1 MLLPVPRNAMTA
13 VSDHLLLPLDLSN
26 ATCVLK
32 VGSKTKPDKPNAW
45 LAHWVRSMTKPVP
58 PAVAP
63 VPLDNLATP
72 LVKRHA
78 VIALWVL
85 FKTKWDK
92 AVVKPVQQAQR
103 LTSPVQ
109 PVAVL
114 VLPEHLLRLR
124 A

>member
-1 MLLPVPRNAMTA
+1 MLPPGPPNATLA
-13 VSDHLLLPLDLSN
+13 VSDHLPLLLVLPS

-32 VGSKTKPDKPNAW
+32 AGSKTKPDKPNAW

-92 AVVKPVQQAQR
+92 AVVKPVQQAQ
-103 LTSPVQ
+103 
-109 PVAVL
+109 
-114 VLPEHLLRLR
+114 
-124 A
+124 